1 VTKNHGPYYALIEWF
16 ARNAVAANLLMFILL
31 LGGLYSAVTIKKE
44 SQPPFDTNFITVS
57 MPFLGASPEDVEEG
71 ILIKIE
77 EAIQDIEGIQ
87 EIVSTGRR
95 GIGTVTI
102 EVRSGYDVPE
112 VMNEIKNR
120 VDSIST
126 FPDNTENPVISRSR
140 FQQQVNLVSVYS
152 TGSGQ
157 GDVDERTLKEYAKQI
172 RNEIVNLPGITK
184 AEILGSRPY
193 EISIEVSEFTLEQ
206 YDMTLNEVA
215 AAVRRGSLDLPAG
228 SIRTNAGDIQL
239 RTIGQAYVGLDF
251 EDILVRT
258 NADGSRILLKD
269 VADIKDQFEETGR
282 FSEFNGK
289 PAITIRVSSVGDQSE
304 LEISQKVRD
313 YVATKLLTIPSGVG
327 MKAWADVTFYLT
339 GRLDMMIKNLV
350 IGAMLVFLSLALF
363 LRLKLAFWVM
373 VGLPVAFLG
382 TIFLMPMFDITIN
395 LISLFGFI
403 LVLGIVVD
411 DAIVIGESAYT
422 TMRAKGH
429 SVDNV
434 LEGVLK
440 VAMPATFGVLTTIA
454 AFLPILMISGIM
466 GNFFSAIG
474 WVVTL
479 CLVFSIIESKLIL
492 PAHLAHMRVRHYSA
506 DTHNA
511 LIRFQRFFSEG
522 LHSFVD
528 KHYLPLL
535 AKCLRRRYLT
545 LSVFISLLILSIG
558 LLVGGVLRSVF
569 FPDFSADFVQVDL
582 KMNEGTPAAKT
593 IDAIRQIQ
601 HGLWQ
606 LDAQISAEHGLESGV
621 LVASALSFA
630 QGDTGGLIITELVK
644 ENKADISGPDLL
656 RRWRENVGEIPGA
669 KQLGFSVATG
679 GLVAGA
685 AISLQLIGADVEQVG
700 RAALE
705 LTSRMHSYEGLYDI
719 RNTYEGGRPEIKL
732 NLKPE
737 AEALGI
743 TLQDLAGQ
751 VRAGFYGTE
760 VQRIQ
765 RGQDEVKVMVRFPSN
780 ERNSV
785 GYLDN
790 MKIRTPN
797 GGRVPFRAVAEV
809 ELTKSPSLIQ
819 RFDRERAVRVSAEV
833 DKERYEP
840 GKIQADILER
850 ELPEVLAKYPGV
862 RSRLSGLSQQ
872 QVEVQ
877 RDLLRGG
884 LLAIFLIYA
893 LMAIPLKSYTQPLI
907 IMSVIPFGIIGA
919 LIGHL
924 ILGLSVSLMSYIGII
939 ALSGVVVND
948 SLILVDFVNRER
960 QAGTALEQALARAT
974 KTRFRAILLTS
985 LTTFL
990 GLAPIALFETSLQ
1003 AQLVVPMATSL
1014 AFGILFATVITLFL
1028 IPTLYLI
1035 LDDFGNW
1042 WREALS
1048 HATPR
1053 RFKRGVVV
1061 DSSAAVVVPT
1071 RQKRTEG

>member
-1 VTKNHGPYYALIEWF
+1 VSKSHGPYYALIEWF
-16 ARNAVAANLLMFILL
+16 ARNSVAANLLMFILL
-31 LGGLYSAVTIKKE
+31 LGGMYSAVTIKKE
-44 SQPPFDTNFITVS
+44 SQPPFDTSFVTVS

-77 EAIQDIEGIQ
+77 EAIQDIEGIK
-87 EIVSTGRR
+87 EMVSTGRR
-95 GIGTVTI
+95 GSGSVRV
-102 EVRSGYDVPE
+102 EVKSGYDVPE
-112 VMNEIKNR
+112 VMNEIKSR

-126 FPDNTENPVISRSR
+126 FPDNTENPVVSRSR
-140 FQQQVNLVSVYS
+140 FQQQVNLVSVFS
-152 TGSGQ
+152 T
-157 GDVDERTLKEYAKQI
+157 DVADVNERTLKEYAKQI
-172 RNEIVNLPGITK
+172 RNEIVSLPGITK
-184 AEILGSRPY
+184 AEILGSTPY

-206 YDMTLNEVA
+206 YGMTLNEVA

-251 EDILVRT
+251 EDILIRT
-258 NADGSRILLKD
+258 NTDGSSVLLKD
-269 VADIKDQFEETGR
+269 IATIKDGFEETGR
-282 FSEFNGK
+282 FSEFNRK
-289 PAITIRVSSVGDQSE
+289 PAFTIRVYSVGDQNE
-304 LEISQKVRD
+304 LDISQKVRD
-313 YVATKLLTIPSGVG
+313 YVDKKTLTSPSGVG
-327 MKAWADVTFYLT
+327 MKAWGDVTFYLK
-339 GRLDMMIKNLV
+339 GRLDMMVKNLI

-382 TIFLMPMFDITIN
+382 TIFLMPLFGITIN

-422 TMRAKGH
+422 SMRAKGH
-429 SVDNV
+429 SVDNI

-454 AFLPILMISGIM
+454 AFLPILMISGMM

-474 WVVTL
+474 WVVIL

-492 PAHLAHMRVRHYSA
+492 PAHLAHMKIRQYKP
-506 DTHNA
+506 DTHNS

-522 LHSFVD
+522 LHTFVD
-528 KHYLPLL
+528 NYYSPFLS
-535 AKCLRRRYLT
+535 KCLKRRYLT
-545 LSVFISLLILSIG
+545 LSVFISMLILSIG
-558 LLVGGVLRSVF
+558 LLAGGVLRSVF
-569 FPDFSADFVQVDL
+569 FPDFAADFVQVDL
-582 KMNEGTPAAKT
+582 KMNEGTPAVRT

-601 HGLWQ
+601 NGLWK
-606 LDAQISAEHGLESGV
+606 LDAEVSAEHGLESGV
-621 LVASALSFA
+621 LVSSSQSFA
-630 QGDTGGLIITELVK
+630 QGDTGGLIITEMVK
-644 ENKADISGPDLL
+644 ESPADISGQDLL
-656 RRWRENVGEIPGA
+656 RRWREHVGEIPGA
-669 KQLGFSVATG
+669 KQLGFSVANG
-679 GLVAGA
+679 GLGAGA
-685 AISLQLIGADVEQVG
+685 AISIQLIGADVEQIG
-700 RAALE
+700 RAAIE
-705 LTSRMHSYEGLYDI
+705 LTRRMQSYEGLYDI
-719 RNTYEGGRPEIKL
+719 RNTFEGGRPEIKL
-732 NLKPE
+732 NVKPE

-743 TLQDLAGQ
+743 TLQDLASQ
-751 VRAGFYGTE
+751 VRAGFYGSE

-765 RGQDEVKVMVRFPSN
+765 RGQDEVKVMVRFPSD
-780 ERNSV
+780 ERDSV

-797 GGRVPFRAVAEV
+797 GDRVPFHAVAEV

-819 RFDRERAVRVSAEV
+819 RFDRERAVLVTAEV
-833 DKERYEP
+833 DKDRYEP
-840 GKIQADILER
+840 GKIQADILAK
-850 ELPEVLAKYPGV
+850 ELPEVLAKYAGV

-872 QVEVQ
+872 AVEVQ

-919 LIGHL
+919 LVGHL

-939 ALSGVVVND
+939 ALAGVVVND

-960 QAGTALEQALARAT
+960 LTGTSLEQSVESAA
-974 KTRFRAILLTS
+974 KSRFRAILLTS

-990 GLAPIALFETSLQ
+990 GLAPIAIFETSLQ
-1003 AQLVVPMATSL
+1003 AQLVVPMAASL
-1014 AFGILFATVITLFL
+1014 AFGILFATVITLLL
-1028 IPTLYLI
+1028 IPCLYLI

-1042 WREALS
+1042 WEEAVS
-1048 HATPR
+1048 HLTPR
-1053 RFKRGVVV
+1053 RFRNNQVIG
-1061 DSSAAVVVPT
+1061 SSASPETASPANKT
-1071 RQKRTEG
+1071 